1 MATACKDFKSSF
13 LSPFCIM
20 SPIYT
25 DFFQSSMTPWR
36 CAEAAPRC
44 RHPTSL
50 KIVLIVE
57 KEGPSHLHLGLTFVS
72 DALRR
77 FMTSPSRA

>member
-1 MATACKDFKSSF
+1 MATARKDFRSSF

-20 SPIYT
+20 TSIYT

-36 CAEAAPRC
+36 CAEAVLHH
-44 RHPTSL
+44 RHPTFS

-57 KEGPSHLHLGLTFVS
+57 KE
-72 DALRR
+72 
-77 FMTSPSRA
+77 